1 MLADLRT
8 DARQQWCTETTR
20 GNRPAHSVTQMAQ
33 LQTKV
38 ENALNAN
45 GNALD
50 LLLNTDLIVATLR
63 M

>member
-1 MLADLRT
+1 
-8 DARQQWCTETTR
+8 
-20 GNRPAHSVTQMAQ
+20 MAQ